1 MIYQHIN
8 DLFLVLFRKK
18 LGSVKPTLTDID
30 SAVVWMI
37 NKDLRRKVSTLFN
50 DVKAWLKVLHTVKT
64 KFIIEGKIK

>member
-1 MIYQHIN
+1 LIYQHIN